1 MPRCPVVRSEAKFR
15 SVTFSRS
22 DLLNGEMDN
31 TSSAWLYPLAFAA
44 NATRQA
50 GNRTWITC
58 GGVNTHP
65 RSCEALL
72 GHGRGTSHCSWLTH
86 PTPPIL
92 RGTTWPFRTPYSTR
106 AAHSLWEAE
115 IMGPLPSCTHS
126 PRLPH
131 FSHTSGSCYKT
142 VWDKEFP
149 ELKESRRLHPQHLLR
164 PHPCKPSWRRSRQL
178 RGRCLQHAKLRQHR
192 VDGFC
197 ADRCVRCFL
206 CLKPF
211 RPQLTP

>member
-1 MPRCPVVRSEAKFR
+1 MH
-15 SVTFSRS
+15 
-22 DLLNGEMDN
+22 N
-31 TSSAWLYPLAFAA
+31 TSDAWLYPLAFAA

-92 RGTTWPFRTPYSTR
+92 RGTTWPCRTPYSTR

-131 FSHTSGSCYKT
+131 FSHTSGSCYT
-142 VWDKEFP
+142 DRVWDKEFL
-149 ELKESRRLHPQHLLR
+149 ELKSLGVCTCNIFFGLTPA
-164 PHPCKPSWRRSRQL
+164 SL
-178 RGRCLQHAKLRQHR
+178 RGDAA
-192 VDGFC
+192 VSYG
-197 ADRCVRCFL
+197 ADACN
-206 CLKPF
+206 
-211 RPQLTP
+211 TPNYVNTVLMVFALIAVYVASSA